1 MEYMSRAGKRVTIN
15 LKMITVIIEDKDGCS
30 VYTCDSGDPILLN
43 EPYEKVRDDMQ
54 KILYSIATI
63 KTI

>member
-43 EPYEKVRDDMQ
+43 EPYEKVKDDLQ
-54 KILYSIATI
+54 KILYSIQTVY
-63 KTI
+63 TV